1 MRNEGFYSACK
12 EFDLSGVL
20 RSNWAF
26 SKVTFLLM
34 DPLHINKPPPRTLPV
49 LCGDDPYS
57 AFTTS
62 WAKKIT
68 VQELV
73 IQCTAYQPEY
83 YVTLLCV
90 SVEWKLIHHFR
101 TALSCWGCV
110 GTDAFSFTGTSR
122 LLETQSVKHELRSLG
137 NNDIVWCCRLQ
148 NERWLV
154 SKILLG

>member
-1 MRNEGFYSACK
+1 MFLFRPQTVWSLRCFK
-12 EFDLSGVL
+12 VKLSIL
-20 RSNWAF
+20 QSDF
-26 SKVTFLLM
+26 SVNGPTPHQQTLL
-34 DPLHINKPPPRTLPV
+34 PPRTLPV
-49 LCGDDPYS
+49 LRGDDPYS

-62 WAKKIT
+62 WAEKIT
-68 VQELV
+68 VRELV
-73 IQCTAYQPEY
+73 IQCTAYQPECS
-83 YVTLLCV
+83 VALLCV

-110 GTDAFSFTGTSR
+110 GTDAFSCTGTSR

-148 NERWLV
+148 NEGWLV